1 VNDDGGHQLRR
12 LRPNIIPSIDLL
24 AAQKVRAS
32 RVAPFDATELD
43 RIMLRLHDSASS
55 GNAYKVRLLLKQLG
69 LGFERVEYDVDRGAT
84 RTPEFLGTKNSNG
97 RVPVLELADGR
108 CLAESNAILWYLAE
122 GTQLV
127 PDAANDPDRWLRAEI
142 LQWMFFEQYSHEPNI
157 ATLRHWITHRL
168 EMTPERQ
175 AAAPGKRKQGVA
187 ALEVMERHLRERRFF
202 VGERY
207 TIADIALYAYERR
220 FFVGERYTIADIALY
235 AYTHV
240 ADEGGFDLT
249 PLGAVRAWLERV
261 AAQPGHVAIT
271 A

>member
-1 VNDDGGHQLRR
+1 
-12 LRPNIIPSIDLL
+12 
-24 AAQKVRAS
+24 
-32 RVAPFDATELD
+32 
-43 RIMLRLHDSASS
+43 MLRLHDNFSS

-69 LGFERVEYDVDRGAT
+69 LAFERIEYDIDRGAT
-84 RTPEFLGTKNSNG
+84 RTSEFLSTKNSNG
-97 RVPVLELADGR
+97 RIPVLELEDGR
-108 CLAESNAILWYLAE
+108 CLAESNAILWYLGE
-122 GTQLV
+122 GTPFV
-127 PDAANDPDRWLRAEI
+127 PDAKNDHDRWLRAEI

-157 ATLRHWITHRL
+157 ATLRHWITHHL
-168 EMTPERQ
+168 EMTPERL

-187 ALEVMERHLRERRFF
+187 ALEVMERHL
-202 VGERY
+202 G
-207 TIADIALYAYERR
+207 ERR

-249 PLGAVRAWLERV
+249 PFGAVRAWLERV